1 MPDPLRR
8 VDGKAATPPRV
19 LVVGGGVSALEAV
32 LALRA
37 DAGMR
42 VEIELIAPDP
52 ELRYPPLDVVEPFGL
67 VPPRLELA
75 GALAPLSV
83 RHRLDAVEDV
93 DTLEHWVRTREGAV
107 LHYEALVVAVGA
119 RPQRPVPGALV
130 YGDPRSRVDFAR
142 MLAAAES
149 GHAERLVFAIPDGAR
164 WSLPLYE
171 LAVMT
176 ARRLAAARFGG
187 AGSRARVVP
196 RITVVT
202 PEHAPLEL
210 FGGRASGRMLEYLEQ
225 LGIAFL
231 PASRI
236 VRVGRGEAVVESG
249 PPAPRSLRADRV
261 VTLPLLRGSA
271 FPGLPRDRDGFLPID
286 AHGAVRGVPDV
297 YAAGDATDYPIKQGG
312 LATQQADAAAAAI
325 AARAGAPVTPMP
337 FRPVLRGM
345 LVTSERPRYLESDV
359 MGHSG
364 AHAADMPLWWPPTK
378 VAGRHLA
385 PFLAERFG
393 ARLPVP
399 PPDERW
405 LAGAVP
411 YEIPLPVPDAVSIPV
426 GRAS

>member
-1 MPDPLRR
+1 MSDPLRR
-8 VDGKAATPPRV
+8 IDGKASAPPRV
-19 LVVGGGVSALEAV
+19 LVLGGGVAALETV

-75 GALAPLSV
+75 GALAPLGV
-83 RHRLDAVEDV
+83 HHRLDVVEDV
-93 DTLEHWVRTREGAV
+93 DALEHWVRTREGAV

-119 RPQRPVPGALV
+119 RPRRPLPGALV
-130 YGDPRSRVDFAR
+130 YGDPRSRLDFAR
-142 MLAAAES
+142 MLAAAEA

-187 AGSRARVVP
+187 VSGTRFRARIAP
-196 RITVVT
+196 RITLVT
-202 PEHAPLEL
+202 PEQAPLEL
-210 FGGRASGRMLEYLEQ
+210 FGGRASGLVLEYLEQ
-225 LGIAFL
+225 LGIAFI
-231 PASRI
+231 PASRV
-236 VRVGRGEAVVESG
+236 VRVGRGEAVVEPG
-249 PPAPRSLRADRV
+249 PRGVRADRV
-261 VTLPLLRGSA
+261 VTLPLLCG
-271 FPGLPRDRDGFLPID
+271 PGLAGLPHDRDGFVPVD

-312 LATQQADAAAAAI
+312 LATQQADAVAAAI
-325 AARAGAPVTPMP
+325 AARAGAPLTPAP

-345 LVTSERPRYLESDV
+345 LVTSERPHYLESDV
-359 MGHSG
+359 TGHGS
-364 AHAADMPLWWPPTK
+364 AYAADMPLWWPPTK
-378 VAGRHLA
+378 VAGRHLG

-393 ARLPVP
+393 ARLPASQ
-399 PPDERW
+399 PDERW
-405 LAGAVP
+405 LEGTIP
-411 YEIPLPVPDAVSIPV
+411 CEITLPIPDSTSIPIA
-426 GRAS
+426 RAS

>member
-1 MPDPLRR
+1 MPDPLRC
-8 VDGKAATPPRV
+8 VDGNAEAPPRV
-19 LVVGGGVSALEAV
+19 LVIGGGVAALEVV

-75 GALAPLSV
+75 GALAPLGV
-83 RHRLDAVEDV
+83 RHRIDAVEDV
-93 DTLEHWVRTREGAV
+93 DALERRVRTRDGAI

-119 RPQRPVPGALV
+119 RPQRPFPGALV

-142 MLAAAES
+142 MLAAAEA
-149 GHAERLVFAIPDGAR
+149 GHAERLVFAIPDHTA

-176 ARRLAAARFGG
+176 ARRLASARLGG
-187 AGSRARVVP
+187 AGSRARIVP

-202 PEHAPLEL
+202 PELAPLEL
-210 FGGRASGRMLEYLEQ
+210 FGGRASGRVLEYLEQ

-231 PASRI
+231 PASQI
-236 VRVGRGEAVVESG
+236 VRVGRGEVVVEPG
-249 PPAPRSLRADRV
+249 PRGLRADRV
-261 VTLPLLRGSA
+261 VTLPLLRDPA
-271 FPGLPRDRDGFLPID
+271 LPGLPQDRDGFLPVD
-286 AHGAVRGVPDV
+286 AQGAVRGVPDV
-297 YAAGDATDYPIKQGG
+297 YAVGDATDYPIKQGG

-325 AARAGAPVTPMP
+325 AARAGAPVTPVP

-359 MGHSG
+359 MGHRG
-364 AHAADMPLWWPPTK
+364 AHVADMPLWWPPTK
-378 VAGRHLA
+378 IAGRHLA
-385 PFLAERFG
+385 PFLAEHFG
-393 ARLPVP
+393 ARLSAP
-399 PPDERW
+399 PAGERW
-405 LAGAVP
+405 LEGAIP
-411 YEIPLPVPDAVSIPV
+411 CEIALPVADSPPIAAA
-426 GRAS
+426 RAS

>member
-8 VDGKAATPPRV
+8 TDGKAATPPRV
-19 LVVGGGVSALEAV
+19 LVVGGGVGALEAV

-37 DAGMR
+37 NAGMR

-75 GALAPLSV
+75 RALAPLSV

-93 DTLEHWVRTREGAV
+93 DA
-107 LHYEALVVAVGA
+107 ALVVAVGA
-119 RPQRPVPGALV
+119 RPQRPLPGALV

-149 GHAERLVFAIPDGAR
+149 GHAERLVFAIPDGMR

-176 ARRLAAARFGG
+176 ARRLAAARFGR
-187 AGSRARVVP
+187 AGGPGFRVRIAP
-196 RITVVT
+196 RITIVT

-210 FGGRASGRMLEYLEQ
+210 FGGRASGRVLEYLEQ
-225 LGIAFL
+225 FGIAFL

-236 VRVGRGEAVVESG
+236 VRVGRGEAVVEPG
-249 PPAPRSLRADRV
+249 PRGLRADRV
-261 VTLPLLRGSA
+261 VTLPLLRGPA

-325 AARAGAPVTPMP
+325 AARAGAPLTPAP

-345 LVTSERPRYLESDV
+345 LVTSERPHYLESDV
-359 MGHSG
+359 MGHGG

-393 ARLPVP
+393 ARLPAP
-399 PPDERW
+399 QPDERW
-405 LAGAVP
+405 LEGAIP
-411 YEIPLPVPDAVSIPV
+411 CEITMPVPDSTSIPV
-426 GRAS
+426 ARAS